1 MYMERKKRYQV
12 SGKWLSLDEIE
23 RERVRMVNQAN
34 ARLRRL
40 EAKGYDRYAYERAM
54 LYLKQS
60 GKGTR
65 FKRKTP
71 SSPAEI
77 LSQVDALTRFLES
90 KTSTVTGLEKVEAK
104 SVAQFEARGFELKNK
119 KEFFNFLSSS
129 IYRELLQKHY
139 ASGLLQEFYDK
150 AQSQNY
156 SDAEI
161 RELLEE
167 YRRGETDV
175 KTLSDLVGVSIL

>member
-1 MYMERKKRYQV
+1 MARKKKYQV

-40 EAKGYDRYAYERAM
+40 EKKGYDRYAYERAM

-65 FKRKTP
+65 FKRKKP
-71 SSPAEI
+71 SSADEI

-104 SVAQFEARGFELKNK
+104 SIEQFKARGFDIKDRK
-119 KEFFNFLSSS
+119 DFFNFLSS
-129 IYRELLQKHY
+129 ELYGRLSKKFI
-139 ASGLLQEFYDK
+139 SSEILQEIYDK
-150 AQSQNY
+150 AKSKGISSGDIY
-156 SDAEI
+156 RA
-161 RELLEE
+161 LEE
-167 YRRGETDV
+167 YESGKIGLD
-175 KTLSDLVGVSIL
+175 DLTSMAGVSIL

>member
-1 MYMERKKRYQV
+1 MARKKRYQV
-12 SGKWLSLDEIE
+12 AGKWLSLDEIE

-40 EAKGYDRYAYERAM
+40 EKKGYDRYAYERAM

-65 FKRKTP
+65 FKRKKP
-71 SSPAEI
+71 SSPDET

-90 KTSTVTGLEKVEAK
+90 RTSTVTGLEKVEEK
-104 SVAQFEARGFELKNK
+104 SVEQFKVRGFELKNK

-129 IYRELLQKHY
+129 VYSELLKKHY
-139 ASGLLQEFYDK
+139 ASALLQEFYDK
-150 AQSQNY
+150 AQSLNY
-156 SDAEI
+156 SDADI
-161 RELLEE
+161 KELLEM

>member
-1 MYMERKKRYQV
+1 MARAKRYQL

-60 GKGTR
+60 GKGKR
-65 FKRKTP
+65 FKRKKP
-71 SSPAEI
+71 SSAAEI
-77 LSQVDALTRFLES
+77 LSQVDALTRFLEA

-104 SVAQFEARGFELKNK
+104 AVAQFESRGFELKNK

>member
-1 MYMERKKRYQV
+1 MARKKRYQV
-12 SGKWLSLDEIE
+12 AGKWLSLDEIE

-40 EAKGYDRYAYERAM
+40 EKKGYDRYAYERAM

-65 FKRKTP
+65 FKRKKP
-71 SSPAEI
+71 SSPDEI

-90 KTSTVTGLEKVEAK
+90 KTSTISGLENVEAK
-104 SVAQFEARGFELKNK
+104 AVAQFEVRGFELKNK

-129 IYRELLQKHY
+129 IYGELLKKQY
-139 ASGLLQEFYDK
+139 ASSLLQEFYDK
-150 AQSQNY
+150 AQSLNY
-156 SDAEI
+156 SDTDI
-161 RELLEE
+161 KELLEM

>member
-1 MYMERKKRYQV
+1 MARKKKYQV
-12 SGKWLSLDEIE
+12 AGKWLSLDEIE
-23 RERVRMVNQAN
+23 HERVRMVNQAN

-40 EAKGYDRYAYERAM
+40 EKKGYDRYAYERAM

-65 FKRKTP
+65 FKRKKP

-90 KTSTVTGLEKVEAK
+90 KTSTVSGLEKVEAK
-104 SVAQFEARGFELKNK
+104 AVAQFEARGFELKNK

-175 KTLSDLVGVSIL
+175 KTLSDLVGVSII

>member
-1 MYMERKKRYQV
+1 MARKKRYQV

-60 GKGTR
+60 GKGKR
-65 FKRKTP
+65 FKRKKP

-90 KTSTVTGLEKVEAK
+90 KTSTVSGLEKVEAK
-104 SVAQFEARGFELKNK
+104 AVAQFKARGFELKNT

-129 IYRELLQKHY
+129 IYSELLKKQY

-150 AQSQNY
+150 AQSQGY
-156 SDAEI
+156 SDADI
-161 RELLEE
+161 KALLEE

>member
-1 MYMERKKRYQV
+1 MHMARKKKYQV

-40 EAKGYDRYAYERAM
+40 EKKGYDRYAYERAM

-65 FKRKTP
+65 FKRKKP
-71 SSPAEI
+71 SSPDEI

-104 SVAQFEARGFELKNK
+104 AVAQFEARGFALKNK

>member
-1 MYMERKKRYQV
+1 MARKKSYQV
-12 SGKWLSLDEIE
+12 RGRWMSLDEIE

-40 EAKGYDRYAYERAM
+40 EKKGYDRYAYERAM

-65 FKRKTP
+65 FKRKKP
-71 SSPAEI
+71 SSPDEI

-104 SVAQFEARGFELKNK
+104 AVAQFESRGFELKNK